1 MAAAPKGWIMTRI
14 CLEGVECSAAGAD
27 RAGVLLV
34 GHITSFN
41 RLQQSDGPPPD
52 MIAIDLD
59 ASCLE
64 YLAPYEGDDLLDALF
79 GLFERSINDEP
90 DAHELIK
97 ARIRQSSYRL
107 AATGG
112 KIIPPKSGRPA
123 YWLNI
128 MMDRDYTYAT
138 QCCQSYADLTQGL
151 LLRICSE
158 RSCE

>member
-1 MAAAPKGWIMTRI
+1 MTRI
-14 CLEGVECSAAGAD
+14 CSEGVECSAAGAD

-41 RLQQSDGPPPD
+41 RLQQGDGPPPD

-79 GLFERSINDEP
+79 SLFERSINDEP

-97 ARIRQSSYRL
+97 ARIRQSSFRL

-112 KIIPPKSGRPA
+112 KVIPSKSCSPPG
-123 YWLNI
+123 YWLNV
-128 MMDRDYTYAT
+128 MLGRDYDYALE
-138 QCCQSYADLTQGL
+138 CCQSFAGLTQAL
-151 LLRICSE
+151 LVHICRE
-158 RSCE
+158 AEKL